1 MVVAG
6 LLAVSAAAQAQTVTT
21 LVSNTD
27 SQHDGGSTGNV
38 RAQSF
43 ETGFNTGGYTISEVH
58 IRFGSAFG
66 RTTLVK
72 IRADAG
78 GEPGDLVATL
88 TNPGTLSSNR
98 FNTFTAPPGTT
109 LDASTTYWISVN
121 EEVAAAQRVFISRTT
136 SNAETGQTGWS
147 IGDSHLLRTS
157 ETSSWGSD
165 NHSLFIAIRGTP
177 IVDPNDMTAPAL
189 DPNTPPSVDGPTLTL
204 TYDEILDST
213 STPAPGDFMVTV
225 ADAPRPVSS
234 ISVGTYTV
242 TLTLSSV
249 VFAGQSVAVSYA
261 VPASN
266 PVQDIAG
273 NAAEALADHA
283 VVNNTTSTVTSVAV
297 TSVPVAAPDDYYG
310 TGETIEITVTFSEP
324 VTVDTT
330 GGTPHLNLTIG
341 SETRQAAYAST
352 DSTGTALT
360 FSYEVIATDHDQDG
374 ISMPA
379 DALVLN
385 GGTIRNAAGHDAILD
400 HSELSTQGSHKVNK
414 VPVIITY
421 GVQVTSTPRAAADTY
436 GIGETIEITVTFSES
451 VTVDT
456 TGGTPRIEVRFG
468 PPGNSRYAGYMR
480 GSGGAALVFAYVV
493 MAGDADSNGLNVR
506 ANMLELQGGTI
517 SGDGGGNADLSY
529 ASIGNQGDHKVDAGL
544 TPPSTDAT
552 LNALALS
559 YNDGGTDMGITLSP
573 GFASDEFEYEASVA
587 NPVSRITV
595 TETTS
600 DGNATVEFLDGD
612 DVELTDVGSADGFQ
626 VDLNPGDNVIQMKVT
641 AEDDHHHEDL
651 PGDGAPGRAADLR
664 GSVVRDADG
673 EEPRLGAWL
682 REQRGGQSVHE
693 HLRSHGGRVLS

>member
-6 LLAVSAAAQAQTVTT
+6 LLAVSAAAHAQTVTT

-43 ETGFNTGGYTISEVH
+43 ETGFNTAGYTISEVR

-98 FNTFTAPPGTT
+98 FNTFTASPGTT

-147 IGDSHLLRTS
+147 IGDSHLSRTS

-204 TYDEILDST
+204 TYDEILDRT
-213 STPAPGDFMVTV
+213 STPAPGDFTVTV
-225 ADAPRPVSS
+225 AGAPRTVSS
-234 ISVGTYTV
+234 VSVGTYTV
-242 TLTLSSV
+242 TLTLASV
-249 VFAGQSVAVSYA
+249 VLAGQSVVVSYA

-273 NAAEALADHA
+273 NAAEALADHS
-283 VVNNTTSTVTSVAV
+283 VVNNTTITVTGVAV
-297 TSVPVAAPDDYYG
+297 TSVPVTAPDDYG

-330 GGTPHLNLTIG
+330 AGTPYLGLTIG

-352 DSTGTALT
+352 DATGTALT
-360 FSYEVIATDHDQDG
+360 FSYEVIATDHDPDG
-374 ISMPA
+374 IAVPA
-379 DALVLN
+379 NALVLS

-400 HSELSTQGSHKVNK
+400 HSGLSTQGDHKVNK
-414 VPVIITY
+414 APEIITN
-421 GVQVTSTPRAAADTY
+421 GVRVTSTPRTAADTY
-436 GIGETIEITVTFSES
+436 GIGETIEITATFSKP

-456 TGGTPRIEVRFG
+456 TEGRPE
-468 PPGNSRYAGYMR
+468 SRC
-480 GSGGAALVFAYVV
+480 
-493 MAGDADSNGLNVR
+493 
-506 ANMLELQGGTI
+506 
-517 SGDGGGNADLSY
+517 
-529 ASIGNQGDHKVDAGL
+529 
-544 TPPSTDAT
+544 
-552 LNALALS
+552 
-559 YNDGGTDMGITLSP
+559 
-573 GFASDEFEYEASVA
+573 ASVHRGTA
-587 NPVSRITV
+587 GTRGTCAAREARPWCSPMSWWPGTRTPTVSMFARTCSSSRV
-595 TETTS
+595 GRS
-600 DGNATVEFLDGD
+600 AVTVEGTQISPTPL
-612 DVELTDVGSADGFQ
+612 SA
-626 VDLNPGDNVIQMKVT
+626 I
-641 AEDDHHHEDL
+641 
-651 PGDGAPGRAADLR
+651 RATTR
-664 GSVVRDADG
+664 WTPS
-673 EEPRLGAWL
+673 
-682 REQRGGQSVHE
+682 
-693 HLRSHGGRVLS
+693 